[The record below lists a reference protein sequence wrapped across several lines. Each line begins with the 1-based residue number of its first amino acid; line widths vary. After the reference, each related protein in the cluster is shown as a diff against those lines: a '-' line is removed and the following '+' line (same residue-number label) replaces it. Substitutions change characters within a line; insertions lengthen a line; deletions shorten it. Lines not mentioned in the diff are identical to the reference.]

1 MPDDP
6 RPYSSFLPAV
16 ALVLLIAVMLGSWW
30 GFPYFQA
37 WMNRNDCV
45 ATGRVN
51 C

>member
-1 MPDDP
+1 MPEDSKAQ
-6 RPYSSFLPAV
+6 SSVLPAV
-16 ALVLLIAVMLGSWW
+16 VLVVLIAVMLGGWW

-37 WMNRNDCV
+37 WMYHNDCV

>member
-6 RPYSSFLPAV
+6 DPPSSLLP
-16 ALVLLIAVMLGSWW
+16 ALVLAFLVALMLGGWW
-30 GFPYFQA
+30 GFPHLQA

-45 ATGRVN
+45 ATGRTN